1 MMTLP
6 MMPPAIGQPVAAS
19 PDVSGVNVVP
29 ISVQNSERSEHWPRT
44 PGDESRG
51 FILPHALDELWFH
64 TGTACN
70 LACPFCLEGSKPGD
84 NRLQILRIDD
94 ALPFIDEALGLGVKQ
109 FSFTGGEPF
118 INKDIVR
125 ILDYALLYRP
135 CLVLTNATEPLL
147 RRLKQLEPLRNHP
160 HELSFRVSLDYPEAT
175 RHDAGRGEGMFAQAL
190 EGLCKLH
197 EMGFHVSVAS
207 QSSPGVLAHLVSMR
221 FAEVFR
227 DAGLPENLPR
237 IEFPEFHPP
246 NAEVTPPQIT
256 EHCMTAFQTE
266 ETRRSFMCAFSK
278 MVVKSEGRMQVYA
291 CTLVD
296 DDPDYILGETLTEAL
311 RLSVSMK
318 HHRCYSCFK
327 YGASCSEMRS
337 ASK

>member
-1 MMTLP
+1 MKIIP
-6 MMPPAIGQPVAAS
+6 VSAGKRDRSKHWYPA
-19 PDVSGVNVVP
+19 SGDD
-29 ISVQNSERSEHWPRT
+29 SC
-44 PGDESRG
+44 G
-51 FILPHALDELWFH
+51 FIQPHALDELWFH

-84 NRLQILRIDD
+84 DRLQILRFDD
-94 ALPFIDEALGLGVKQ
+94 AQPFIDEALDLGVKQ

-135 CLVLTNATEPLL
+135 CLVLTNATKPVM
-147 RRLKQLEPLRNHP
+147 RRLTQLESLRDRP
-160 HELSFRVSLDYPEAT
+160 HALNFRISLDYSDAA

-190 EGLCKLH
+190 EGLQRLH
-197 EMGFHVSVAS
+197 EMGFRVSVANQLLPDVTPDVVTAS
-207 QSSPGVLAHLVSMR
+207 

-227 DAGLPENLPR
+227 AAGLPEDLPR
-237 IEFPEFHPP
+237 IEFPEFHLPG
-246 NAEVTPPQIT
+246 AQVTTPQIT
-256 EHCMTAFQTE
+256 ERCMTDFQTE

-278 MVVKSEGRMQVYA
+278 MVARSGGRMQVYA

-296 DDPDYILGETLTEAL
+296 DDPDYILGQTLTEAL
-311 RLSVSMK
+311 QASVSMK

-327 YGASCSEMRS
+327 YGATCSEI
-337 ASK
+337 

>member
-1 MMTLP
+1 MK
-6 MMPPAIGQPVAAS
+6 II
-19 PDVSGVNVVP
+19 P
-29 ISVQNSERSEHWPRT
+29 ISAGKRDRSKHWRHT
-44 PGDESRG
+44 SGDESLG
-51 FILPHALDELWFH
+51 FIQPHALDELWFH

-84 NRLQILRIDD
+84 DRLQILRFDD
-94 ALPFIDEALGLGVKQ
+94 AQPFIDEALDLGVKQ

-125 ILDYALLYRP
+125 ILGYALLYRP
-135 CLVLTNATEPLL
+135 CLVLTNATKPLM
-147 RRLKQLEPLRNHP
+147 RRLKQLESLRDRP
-160 HELSFRVSLDYPEAT
+160 HALNFRISLDYSDAA

-190 EGLCKLH
+190 EGLRRLY
-197 EMGFHVSVAS
+197 EMGFRVSVAN
-207 QSSPGVLAHLVSMR
+207 QLLPDVTPEIVTAR

-227 DAGLPENLPR
+227 AAGLPEDLPR

-246 NAEVTPPQIT
+246 GAHVTTPQIT
-256 EHCMTAFQTE
+256 ERCMTDFQTE

-278 MVVKSEGRMQVYA
+278 MVARSGGRMQVYA

-296 DDPDYILGETLTEAL
+296 DDSGYILGQTLTEAL
-311 RLSVSMK
+311 QASVSMK

-327 YGASCSEMRS
+327 YGATCSEIK
-337 ASK
+337 A

>member
-1 MMTLP
+1 MKIIP
-6 MMPPAIGQPVAAS
+6 VSAGKRDRSRHWHPAS
-19 PDVSGVNVVP
+19 
-29 ISVQNSERSEHWPRT
+29 
-44 PGDESRG
+44 GDESPG
-51 FILPHALDELWFH
+51 FIQPHALDELWFH

-84 NRLQILRIDD
+84 DRLQILRFDD
-94 ALPFIDEALGLGVKQ
+94 VQPFIDEALDLGVKQ

-135 CLVLTNATEPLL
+135 CLVLTNATEPVI
-147 RRLKQLEPLRNHP
+147 RRLRQLESLRDRP
-160 HELSFRVSLDYPEAT
+160 HALNFRISLDYSDAA

-190 EGLCKLH
+190 EGLRRLY
-197 EMGFHVSVAS
+197 EMGFRVSVAN
-207 QSSPGVLAHLVSMR
+207 QLLPGVTPEIVTAR

-227 DAGLPENLPR
+227 AAGLPEDLPR
-237 IEFPEFHPP
+237 IEFPEFHRPG
-246 NAEVTPPQIT
+246 AQVTTPQIT
-256 EHCMTAFQTE
+256 ERCMTDFQTE

-278 MVVKSEGRMQVYA
+278 MVARSGGRMQVYA

-296 DDPDYILGETLTEAL
+296 DDPDYILGQTLTEAL
-311 RLSVSMK
+311 RASISMK

-327 YGASCSEMRS
+327 YGATCSEI
-337 ASK
+337 